1 MSDIQALREM
11 YDSHDMHGLIKAM
24 PFNLEEGV
32 SLGRQADL
40 KGLELETFHSVVV
53 AGMGGSAIAGDIA
66 RSYLY
71 RSMQIPF
78 VVCRHYRLPGFVNRK
93 TLVICSSYSGNTEE
107 TLAAYD
113 NAIDNGAHI
122 IAITSGGK
130 LAQKADSDGIPVVKI
145 KGGLPP
151 RAALGY
157 SIAPLLMILTRL
169 GLCEEQ
175 SEEILLAASSMKRWA
190 KDYESNDDKNP
201 ALWLALQIHGTVPVI
216 YSGYEKFDAVA
227 TRFKGQISEN
237 AETLAF
243 TNVFPEQNHNELVGW
258 HKLYDLDKKFTI
270 VILKDIQEHKRIKAR
285 MEIVTQYLKDKGFRV
300 ITLENRAGQDLERI
314 FFFIQYLDFTS
325 YYLALLNEVD
335 PYPVAAIDYL
345 KEKLTN

>member
-1 MSDIQALREM
+1 MADIQGLKEK
-11 YDSHDMHGLIKAM
+11 YDSQDMHGLIKAM
-24 PFNLEEGV
+24 PFHLEEGV

-40 KGLELETFHSVVV
+40 KGLEQETFHSVVV

-78 VVCRHYRLPGFVNRK
+78 MVCRYYRLPAFVNRK
-93 TLVICSSYSGNTEE
+93 ALVICSSYSGNTEE

-130 LAQKADSDGIPVVKI
+130 LAQKAEYDGVPVVKI

-157 SIAPLLMILTRL
+157 SIAPLLMILARL

-175 SEEILLAASSMKRWA
+175 SEEISQTVSSMKNWA
-190 KDYESNDDKNP
+190 RDYESIEDMNP
-201 ALWLALQIHGTVPVI
+201 ALSLALQIHGTIPVI

-237 AETLAF
+237 AKTLAF

-258 HKLYDLDKKFTI
+258 QKLYNFDKNLTI
-270 VILKDIQEHKRIKAR
+270 IILKDVEEHKRIKSR
-285 MEIVTQYLKDKGFRV
+285 MDIVAQYLKDKGFKV
-300 ITLENRAGQDLERI
+300 LNLENRTGQDLERI
-314 FFFIQYLDFTS
+314 FYFIQYLDFTS
-325 YYLALLNEVD
+325 YYLALLNGVD
-335 PYPVAAIDYL
+335 PYPVTAIDYL
-345 KEKLTN
+345 KDKLTN

>member
-1 MSDIQALREM
+1 MVDIQGLKEKH
-11 YDSHDMHGLIKAM
+11 DSHDMHGLIKAM
-24 PFNLEEGV
+24 PFHLEEGV

-40 KGLELETFHSVVV
+40 KGLEQETFHSVVV
-53 AGMGGSAIAGDIA
+53 AGMGGSAIAGDII

-71 RSMQIPF
+71 RLIQIPF
-78 VVCRHYRLPGFVNRK
+78 MVCRYYRLPAFVNRK

-113 NAIDNGAHI
+113 NALDNGAHI

-130 LAQKADSDGIPVVKI
+130 LAQKAEYDGVPVVKI

-157 SIAPLLMILTRL
+157 SIAPLLMILARL
-169 GLCEEQ
+169 GLCEGQ
-175 SEEILLAASSMKRWA
+175 SEEILQTVASMKNRI
-190 KDYESNDDKNP
+190 KDYESTDEKNP
-201 ALWLALQIHGTVPVI
+201 AVALALQIHGTIPII

-237 AETLAF
+237 AKTLAF

-258 HKLYDLDKKFTI
+258 NKLYDFDENFTI
-270 VILKDIQEHKRIKAR
+270 IVLKDIQEHKRIKAR
-285 MEIVTQYLKDKGFRV
+285 IDIVAQYLKDKGFK
-300 ITLENRAGQDLERI
+300 IINLENRAGQDLERI
-314 FFFIQYLDFTS
+314 FYFIQYLDFTS
-325 YYLALLNEVD
+325 YYLSLLNGVD
-335 PYPVAAIDYL
+335 PYPVTAIDYL
-345 KEKLTN
+345 KDQLTN